1 MKISVNYLHITSLK
15 SCRRQK
21 KRDAFRNRAQMS
33 VDIREQEIDSVAGG
47 TPEEVRLIKACQE
60 GDPSSFNM
68 LVWRWEKPLYN
79 FIYKYVG
86 NATLAE
92 DLVQDTFIRVLKSI
106 KRYTHQGSFSTWL
119 YRIAVNLCKDHLK
132 RKRLPMV
139 SLHDYYTTGSGE
151 KIYVQDRVADQKAR
165 TDDDLK
171 AEEREELVRRLL
183 AGLPE
188 EQRIVILLKEYQ
200 ELTFREISEVLDVP
214 EGTVKSRLYHALKA
228 MKENLERTGF
238 EMRSRNLSE
247 A

>member
-1 MKISVNYLHITSLK
+1 
-15 SCRRQK
+15 
-21 KRDAFRNRAQMS
+21 MS
-33 VDIREQEIDSVAGG
+33 VDLREQETDTVEGG
-47 TPEEVRLIKACQE
+47 TPEEVRLIKACQD

-151 KIYVQDRVADQKAR
+151 KIYVQDRVADEKAR
-165 TDDDLK
+165 TDDSLK

-200 ELTFREISEVLDVP
+200 ELTFREIAEVLEVP

>member
-1 MKISVNYLHITSLK
+1 
-15 SCRRQK
+15 
-21 KRDAFRNRAQMS
+21 MS
-33 VDIREQEIDSVAGG
+33 VDLKEQEMQAVGGG
-47 TPEEVRLIKACQE
+47 TPEEVRLVRACQE
-60 GDPSSFNM
+60 GDPSAFNM

-106 KRYTHQGSFSTWL
+106 QRYTHQGSFSTWL
-119 YRIAVNLCKDHLK
+119 YRIAINLCKDHLK
-132 RKRLPMV
+132 RKRLPLV

-151 KIYVQDRVADQKAR
+151 RVYVQDRIADEESR
-165 TDDDLK
+165 TDESLR

-200 ELTFREISEVLDVP
+200 ELTFREIAEVLDVP
-214 EGTVKSRLYHALKA
+214 EGTVKSRLYHALRA
-228 MKENLERTGF
+228 MKESLERTGF
-238 EMRSRNLSE
+238 AGRSSSGGTR
-247 A
+247 

>member
-1 MKISVNYLHITSLK
+1 
-15 SCRRQK
+15 
-21 KRDAFRNRAQMS
+21 MS
-33 VDIREQEIDSVAGG
+33 VDLREQETDTVEGG
-47 TPEEVRLIKACQE
+47 TPEEVRLIKACQD

-151 KIYVQDRVADQKAR
+151 KIYVQDRVADEKAR
-165 TDDDLK
+165 TDDSLN

-214 EGTVKSRLYHALKA
+214 EGTVKSRLYHALRA

>member
-1 MKISVNYLHITSLK
+1 
-15 SCRRQK
+15 
-21 KRDAFRNRAQMS
+21 MS
-33 VDIREQEIDSVAGG
+33 VDLREQETDTMAGG
-47 TPEEVRLIKACQE
+47 TPEEVRLIRACQE

-151 KIYVQDRVADQKAR
+151 KIYVQDRVADERAR
-165 TDDDLK
+165 TDDSLK

-200 ELTFREISEVLDVP
+200 ELTFREIAEVLEVP

>member
-1 MKISVNYLHITSLK
+1 
-15 SCRRQK
+15 
-21 KRDAFRNRAQMS
+21 MS
-33 VDIREQEIDSVAGG
+33 VDLREQETDTMAGG

-151 KIYVQDRVADQKAR
+151 KIYVQDRVADEKAR